1 MGYRQLVDVPTHRL
15 LRTLDLLIVKDDET
29 LVSEWDV
36 NPTYYS
42 DHLMINCV
50 LDVTRVMISKTF
62 RVSRNFKAIDHQ
74 IFATDLAEKINS
86 VLEQGHTNVN
96 DLVKGYNNTCLNV
109 LDTHAPVK
117 SKPRSVRFKPKWY
130 NDDVIK
136 ARREIERRRYER
148 RWRKTGLDADYQI
161 YIVAKSTAADVIVRE
176 KSNFY
181 KNKFADCTS
190 SSKSKDIYKTVN
202 ELLNVS
208 GNVLPDSD
216 TSAELANNF
225 CDYFVGK
232 VNKIRCELDMY
243 DPCSSNSTTSHENQ
257 SVVSCNENQ
266 SVVSCNLFDFQLIT
280 EDDLCKIIEKCPT
293 KSCPLDPM
301 PTWLVK
307 QDLETLA
314 TILTAIVNVSLSSGV
329 FPAELSKA
337 VITPVLKNPS
347 LDRNLLSN
355 YRPVSNLPFV
365 GKLIEKVVSTQV
377 SNYINVYELSDPHQS
392 AYKVSH
398 STETALTCVQN
409 DILRAIDNQQAVLLL
424 MLDLSAA
431 FDTVDH
437 GILLE
442 RLAGDFGIKGKVQN
456 WFKTYLE
463 GRTGRVHIDGV
474 FSDDKSLIYG
484 VPQGSV
490 IGPQA
495 FTYYTR
501 RVGQIIESH
510 HLLYHIYADDVQIY
524 TIFDPNCH
532 GDAACALFKLSQCV
546 NDLQAWMLRNRLK
559 LNQSKTE
566 FFIASSAHH
575 YKTLQYLT
583 LHLGNQEIPSSPS
596 IRNLG
601 VIF

>member
-1 MGYRQLVDVPTHRL
+1 MDAGHLVGGIFIDLKKAFDTESHSILLHKLKSFGIAGLELDWFSSYLYDRKQATKVGNVVSEFEIVQSSGVNTSPFLSEFEEFLSNVDLLSGRTLVLGDFNIHCDLPSKPEVKQFCTILSSMGYRQLVDVPTHRL
-15 LRTLDLLIVKDDET
+15 LRTLDLLIVKEDET

-62 RVSRNFKAIDHQ
+62 RVSRNFKAIDQQ
-74 IFATDLAEKINS
+74 IFATNLAEKINS

-96 DLVKGYNNTCLNV
+96 DLVKGYNNACLNV

-117 SKPRSVRFKPKWY
+117 SKLRSVRFKPKWY

-136 ARREIERRRYER
+136 ARRERRRYER
-148 RWRKTGLDADYQI
+148 RWRTRLFD
-161 YIVAKSTAADVIVRE
+161 
-176 KSNFY
+176 
-181 KNKFADCTS
+181 
-190 SSKSKDIYKTVN
+190 
-202 ELLNVS
+202 
-208 GNVLPDSD
+208 
-216 TSAELANNF
+216 
-225 CDYFVGK
+225 
-232 VNKIRCELDMY
+232 VNKIRCELDLY
-243 DPCSSNSTTSHENQ
+243 DPCSSNSTTSH
-257 SVVSCNENQ
+257 ENQ

-280 EDDLCKIIEKCPT
+280 EDDLCKIIGKCPT

-307 QDLETLA
+307 QHLDTLA
-314 TILTAIVNVSLSSGV
+314 PILTAIVNVSLSSGV

-337 VITPVLKNPS
+337 VITPVLKKPS

-355 YRPVSNLPFV
+355 YRPVSNLRFV

-377 SNYINVYELSDPHQS
+377 SNYINVYQLSDPYQS

-409 DILRAIDNQQAVLLL
+409 DILRAIDNQRAVLLL

-431 FDTVDH
+431 FNTVDH

-442 RLAGDFGIKGKVQN
+442 RFAGDFGIKGKVQN
-456 WFKTYLE
+456 WFKTYLG

-474 FSDDKSLIYG
+474 FSDDKNLIYG

-495 FTYYTR
+495 FT
-501 RVGQIIESH
+501 
-510 HLLYHIYADDVQIY
+510 
-524 TIFDPNCH
+524 
-532 GDAACALFKLSQCV
+532 
-546 NDLQAWMLRNRLK
+546 
-559 LNQSKTE
+559 
-566 FFIASSAHH
+566 
-575 YKTLQYLT
+575 
-583 LHLGNQEIPSSPS
+583 
-596 IRNLG
+596 
-601 VIF
+601 